1 MTLLAFA
8 AGVVARS
15 FAREVERL
23 PLGMLVFDVDRFPAM
38 LGNGDRLAPVC
49 VRADDSAFV
58 SHSVVNAGLFPV
70 RFLAVGVFLIALG
83 LRATLRVNGRVF
95 RSLQPFLI
103 VLRLRAASGIGQGL
117 RFVRVRHNGAAAL
130 RDSGNGST
138 KGSSPFY
145 TTASMGQQYCPL
157 GRQSLQVPEVP
168 QEVA

>member
-70 RFLAVGVFLIALG
+70 RFLAVGVFL
-83 LRATLRVNGRVF
+83 TLRVNGRVF